1 MTVHVIDGARCRRRV
16 TVGVLLSARYRH
28 DSVVLPCYACELV
41 GAQLPGSTE
50 PTWRV
55 VSPLSA
61 RYGWRAFGAYSR
73 SNAVLVTGI
82 AIIFYATT
90 CVRARRLVFAR
101 AGCRDLLSH
110 WRCSWL
116 QHWFPCVFA
125 LNMIV
130 SSPCILSGND
140 PGALRA
146 SSCVRARRVFAF
158 VAAGCGECLHCANI
172 MPRTVQNLWAP

>member
-1 MTVHVIDGARCRRRV
+1 VTVHVFDGARCRRRV
-16 TVGVLLSARYRH
+16 TVGALLSARNRH
-28 DSVVLPCYACELV
+28 DSVVLP
-41 GAQLPGSTE
+41 
-50 PTWRV
+50 
-55 VSPLSA
+55 LSA
-61 RYGWRAFGAYSR
+61 RYRWCAFDAYSR
-73 SNAVLVTGI
+73 SNAVLVTGSVFLVTGI
-82 AIIFYATT
+82 VIICCATD

-101 AGCRDLLSH
+101 VGCRDLLSH

-125 LNMIV
+125 LDRIV
-130 SSPCILSGND
+130 SSPCIMSGND

-172 MPRTVQNLWAP
+172 MPHTVQNLWAP